1 MNNLNNKK
9 SIQEEIR
16 AVKKQTVKVLG
27 FGFLVILFFLIYWI
41 YFEESLLVESKSPY
55 ADKEVIINKV
65 GNWIIDSGTIKV
77 YFKQDGKTR
86 KIKKIDLD
94 ILWESNTKER
104 YNVTWKDEE
113 NKVSIGIF
121 FEQSV
126 QFVEFDY
133 YNNHVEIRNAE
144 ESN

>member
-1 MNNLNNKK
+1 M
-9 SIQEEIR
+9 
-16 AVKKQTVKVLG
+16 
-27 FGFLVILFFLIYWI
+27 
-41 YFEESLLVESKSPY
+41 
-55 ADKEVIINKV
+55 

-77 YFKQDGKTR
+77 YFKQEGKTR

-94 ILWESNTKER
+94 ILWEPNTKER